1 MELVKPE
8 FGLIFWMSISFLI
21 VVFLMRKFAWGP
33 ILSSLKE
40 RETSISDA
48 LNAAKRAKEE
58 VANMTAE
65 NERILQEA
73 RNERD
78 VLLREARET
87 KEQIINE
94 SRAKAQVEGDR
105 LITLAREAIT
115 NEKMAAITDLKNQV
129 AYLSIEIAEKSKS
142 YLTGLI
148 GHVAIYYRENR
159 DAEKRRIVLPL

>member
-40 RETSISDA
+40 RETSITDA
-48 LNAAKRAKEE
+48 LNAAKKAKEE

-78 VLLREARET
+78 VILREARET

-129 AYLSIEIAEKSKS
+129 AYLSIEIAEKMIRQKLSNDEQQKA
-142 YLTGLI
+142 LVQEMLKD
-148 GHVAIYYRENR
+148 VKMN
-159 DAEKRRIVLPL
+159 

>member
-48 LNAAKRAKEE
+48 LNAAKKAKEE

-78 VLLREARET
+78 VLLREAREA
-87 KEQIINE
+87 KDQIINE

-105 LITLAREAIT
+105 LVTLAREAIT

-129 AYLSIEIAEKSKS
+129 AYLSIEIAEKMIRQKLSNDEQQKA
-142 YLTGLI
+142 LVQEMLKD
-148 GHVAIYYRENR
+148 VKMN
-159 DAEKRRIVLPL
+159 

>member
-48 LNAAKRAKEE
+48 LNAAKKAKEE

-78 VLLREARET
+78 VILREARET

-94 SRAKAQVEGDR
+94 SRTKAQVEGDR
-105 LITLAREAIT
+105 LINLAREAIA

-129 AYLSIEIAEKSKS
+129 AYLSIEIAEKMIRQKLSSDEQQK
-142 YLTGLI
+142 
-148 GHVAIYYRENR
+148 AIVQEMLKDVKMN
-159 DAEKRRIVLPL
+159 

>member
-1 MELVKPE
+1 
-8 FGLIFWMSISFLI
+8 
-21 VVFLMRKFAWGP
+21 
-33 ILSSLKE
+33 
-40 RETSISDA
+40 
-48 LNAAKRAKEE
+48 
-58 VANMTAE
+58 MTAE

-87 KEQIINE
+87 KDQIINE

-129 AYLSIEIAEKSKS
+129 AYLSIEIAEKMIRQKLSNDEQQKA
-142 YLTGLI
+142 LVQEMLKD
-148 GHVAIYYRENR
+148 VKMN
-159 DAEKRRIVLPL
+159 

>member
-1 MELVKPE
+1 
-8 FGLIFWMSISFLI
+8 
-21 VVFLMRKFAWGP
+21 MRKFAWGP

-48 LNAAKRAKEE
+48 LNAAKKAKEE

-87 KEQIINE
+87 KDQIINE

-129 AYLSIEIAEKSKS
+129 AYLSIEIAEKMIRQKLSNDEQQKA
-142 YLTGLI
+142 LVQEMLKD
-148 GHVAIYYRENR
+148 VKMN
-159 DAEKRRIVLPL
+159 

>member
-40 RETSISDA
+40 RETSITDA
-48 LNAAKRAKEE
+48 LNAAKKAKEE

-78 VLLREARET
+78 VILREARET

-105 LITLAREAIT
+105 LINLAREAIT

-129 AYLSIEIAEKSKS
+129 AYLSIEIAEKMIRQKLSNDEQQKA
-142 YLTGLI
+142 LVQEMLKD
-148 GHVAIYYRENR
+148 VKMN
-159 DAEKRRIVLPL
+159 

>member
-48 LNAAKRAKEE
+48 LNAAKKAKEE

-87 KEQIINE
+87 KDQIISE
-94 SRAKAQVEGDR
+94 SRARAQVEGDR
-105 LITLAREAIT
+105 LITLAREAIV

-129 AYLSIEIAEKSKS
+129 AYLSIEIAEKMIRQKLSNDDQQKA
-142 YLTGLI
+142 LVQEMLKD
-148 GHVAIYYRENR
+148 VKMN
-159 DAEKRRIVLPL
+159 

>member
-48 LNAAKRAKEE
+48 LNAAKKAKEE
-58 VANMTAE
+58 VANMTDE

-78 VLLREARET
+78 VLLRESRET
-87 KEQIINE
+87 KDQIINE

-129 AYLSIEIAEKSKS
+129 AYLSIEIAEKMIRQKLSNDEQQKA
-142 YLTGLI
+142 L
-148 GHVAIYYRENR
+148 VQEMMKDVKMN
-159 DAEKRRIVLPL
+159 

>member
-40 RETSISDA
+40 RETSITDA
-48 LNAAKRAKEE
+48 LNAAKKAKEE

-78 VLLREARET
+78 VILREARET

-94 SRAKAQVEGDR
+94 SRAKAQVEGDS
-105 LITLAREAIT
+105 LITLAHEANT

-129 AYLSIEIAEKSKS
+129 AYLSIEIAEKMIRQKLSNDEQQKA
-142 YLTGLI
+142 LVQEMLKD
-148 GHVAIYYRENR
+148 VKMN
-159 DAEKRRIVLPL
+159 

>member
-48 LNAAKRAKEE
+48 LNAAKKAKEE

-78 VLLREARET
+78 ILLREARET
-87 KEQIINE
+87 KDQIISE
-94 SRAKAQVEGDR
+94 SRARAQVEGDR
-105 LITLAREAIT
+105 LITLAREAIV

-129 AYLSIEIAEKSKS
+129 AYLSIEIAEKMIRQKLSNDEQQKA
-142 YLTGLI
+142 LVQEMLKD
-148 GHVAIYYRENR
+148 VKMN
-159 DAEKRRIVLPL
+159 

>member
-40 RETSISDA
+40 RETSIADA
-48 LNAAKRAKEE
+48 LNAAKKAKEE

-78 VLLREARET
+78 VILREARET

-94 SRAKAQVEGDR
+94 SRTKAQVESDR
-105 LITLAREAIT
+105 LINLAREAIT

-129 AYLSIEIAEKSKS
+129 AYLSIEIAEKMIRQKLSNDDQQKA
-142 YLTGLI
+142 LVQEMLKD
-148 GHVAIYYRENR
+148 VKMN
-159 DAEKRRIVLPL
+159 

>member
-48 LNAAKRAKEE
+48 LNAAKKAKEE

-78 VLLREARET
+78 VLLREAREA
-87 KEQIINE
+87 KDQIINE

-129 AYLSIEIAEKSKS
+129 AYLSIEIAEKMIRQKLSNDEQQK
-142 YLTGLI
+142 
-148 GHVAIYYRENR
+148 AIVQEMLKDVKMN
-159 DAEKRRIVLPL
+159 

>member
-40 RETSISDA
+40 RETSITDA

-78 VLLREARET
+78 VILREARET
-87 KEQIINE
+87 KDQIINE

-129 AYLSIEIAEKSKS
+129 AYLSIEIAEKMIRQQ
-142 YLTGLI
+142 LG
-148 GHVAIYYRENR
+148 N
-159 DAEKRRIVLPL
+159 DEKQKALVQEMLKDVKMN

>member
-48 LNAAKRAKEE
+48 LNAAKKAKEE

-78 VLLREARET
+78 VILREARET

-129 AYLSIEIAEKSKS
+129 AYLSIEIAEKMIRQKLSNDEQQKA
-142 YLTGLI
+142 LVQEMLKD
-148 GHVAIYYRENR
+148 VKMN
-159 DAEKRRIVLPL
+159 

>member
-1 MELVKPE
+1 
-8 FGLIFWMSISFLI
+8 
-21 VVFLMRKFAWGP
+21 MRKFAWGP

-48 LNAAKRAKEE
+48 LNAAKKAKEE

-78 VLLREARET
+78 VLLREA
-87 KEQIINE
+87 
-94 SRAKAQVEGDR
+94 QVEGDR
-105 LITLAREAIT
+105 WITLAREAIT

-129 AYLSIEIAEKSKS
+129 AYLSIEIAEKMIRQKLSNDEQQKA
-142 YLTGLI
+142 LVQEMLKD
-148 GHVAIYYRENR
+148 VKMN
-159 DAEKRRIVLPL
+159 

>member
-48 LNAAKRAKEE
+48 LNAAKKAKEE

-78 VLLREARET
+78 VLLREAREA
-87 KEQIINE
+87 KDQIINE
-94 SRAKAQVEGDR
+94 SSAKAQVEGDR

-129 AYLSIEIAEKSKS
+129 AYLSIEIAEKMIRQKLSNDEQQKA
-142 YLTGLI
+142 LVQEMLKD
-148 GHVAIYYRENR
+148 VKMN
-159 DAEKRRIVLPL
+159 

>member
-48 LNAAKRAKEE
+48 LNAAKKAKEE

-87 KEQIINE
+87 KDQIINE

-129 AYLSIEIAEKSKS
+129 AYLSIEIAEKMIRQKLSNDEQQKA
-142 YLTGLI
+142 LVQEMLKD
-148 GHVAIYYRENR
+148 VKMN
-159 DAEKRRIVLPL
+159 

>member
-1 MELVKPE
+1 
-8 FGLIFWMSISFLI
+8 
-21 VVFLMRKFAWGP
+21 MRKFAWGP

-40 RETSISDA
+40 RETSITDA

-78 VLLREARET
+78 VILREARET
-87 KEQIINE
+87 KDQIINE

-129 AYLSIEIAEKSKS
+129 AYLSIEIAEKMIRQQ
-142 YLTGLI
+142 LG
-148 GHVAIYYRENR
+148 N
-159 DAEKRRIVLPL
+159 DEKQKALVQEMLKDVKMN

>member
-48 LNAAKRAKEE
+48 LNAAKKAKEE

-78 VLLREARET
+78 VLLREAREA
-87 KEQIINE
+87 KDQIINE

-129 AYLSIEIAEKSKS
+129 AYLSIEIAEKMIRQKLSNDEQQKA
-142 YLTGLI
+142 LVQEMLKD
-148 GHVAIYYRENR
+148 VKMN
-159 DAEKRRIVLPL
+159 

>member
-48 LNAAKRAKEE
+48 LNAAKKAKEE

-78 VLLREARET
+78 ILLREARET
-87 KEQIINE
+87 KDQIINE

-129 AYLSIEIAEKSKS
+129 AYLSIEIAEKMIRQKLSNDEQQKA
-142 YLTGLI
+142 LVQEMLKD
-148 GHVAIYYRENR
+148 VKMN
-159 DAEKRRIVLPL
+159 

>member
-8 FGLIFWMSISFLI
+8 FGLIFWMSISILI

-48 LNAAKRAKEE
+48 LNAAKKAKEE

-87 KEQIINE
+87 KDQIINE

-129 AYLSIEIAEKSKS
+129 AYLSIEIAEKMIRQKLSNDEQQKA
-142 YLTGLI
+142 LVQEMLKD
-148 GHVAIYYRENR
+148 VKMN
-159 DAEKRRIVLPL
+159 